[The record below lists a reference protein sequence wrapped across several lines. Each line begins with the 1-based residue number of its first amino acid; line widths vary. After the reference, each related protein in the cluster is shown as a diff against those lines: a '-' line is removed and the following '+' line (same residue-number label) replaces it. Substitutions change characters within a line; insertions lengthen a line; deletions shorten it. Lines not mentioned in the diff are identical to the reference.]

1 MKINCKLL
9 LVGLTI
15 LVSSCASNS
24 SYVYMIDHDPYPHGQ
39 PNHLELNPWRG
50 DYGMVSYGLNQNSDD
65 MEMRFNK
72 EHFRTEN
79 GSKKWIVSNWGQ
91 PDFIEESGS
100 ITFYNYTKKSKAAPN
115 YKKQFV
121 FGERPVKLGFR
132 GDRLVE
138 IQAYFS
144 DRGYKGQKVVILN
157 P

>member
-1 MKINCKLL
+1 MKKYYNLL
-9 LVGLTI
+9 LIGLLIFVNACGTN
-15 LVSSCASNS
+15 SN
-24 SYVYMIDHDPYPHGQ
+24 YVYMIDRNPAPVGQ
-39 PNHLELNPWRG
+39 ANHLVLNPWIG
-50 DYGMVSYGLNQNSDD
+50 DYGIVSCSLNKNGHDLKFYYDQ
-65 MEMRFNK
+65 

-79 GSKKWIVSNWGQ
+79 GSKKWIVANWGQ
-91 PDFIEESGS
+91 PDFIEKSGN
-100 ITFYNYTKKSKAAPN
+100 ITFYNYTKKNRGAPN
-115 YKKQFV
+115 YKKQFI